1 MLAGRLVLRSA
12 QPADLDQIGALL
24 ADRGEPA
31 DAEDLA
37 LVVHDAEG
45 GFAGTAVVVDGDRVV
60 STATLLDETVTIGGI
75 VLPAGQVEL
84 VATAE
89 AYEARGLVRALMA
102 WCHDRSR
109 ALGQLVNVMVG
120 IPYFYRQFGYEY
132 AVPIGRDLPVDTG
145 ALLRG
150 AGGPSARMVRR
161 ATASDIPAM
170 AAVEDAEQAG
180 FDVIMP
186 HSAACWRW
194 LVARSGSEQWVAE
207 DADGVVV
214 ATGRTTPPS
223 EGVRLAEVASRTSA
237 GALALAAHAAAL
249 GDGEL
254 LVKERPGTVAGSAL
268 APFLGEGDKPDW
280 YYLRVADPVA
290 LLERLRPLLGA
301 RLAAAGLGTEERE
314 VLLSCWRWHV
324 RFTVGPG
331 GALDDSSTVDPSEP
345 DVGPMRPGRAEQRP
359 VSKGGSGWPPDGFAS
374 LLFGPHGA
382 LELEQRLPD
391 AFLGEQRELM
401 AALFPPQRAD
411 LLTFYLP

>member
-1 MLAGRLVLRSA
+1 MTAQLLAGGLILRA
-12 QPADLDQIGALL
+12 ARPADLDQIGALL

-37 LVVHDAEG
+37 LVVQDAEAG
-45 GFAGTAVVVDGDRVV
+45 LAGTAVVVEGDRVV
-60 STATLLDETVTIGGI
+60 STATLLDEKVVLGGI
-75 VLPAGQVEL
+75 ALPSGQVEL
-84 VATAE
+84 VATTE
-89 AYEARGLVRALMA
+89 AYEGRGLVRALMA

-109 ALGQLVNVMVG
+109 SRGQLVNVMVG

-145 ALLRG
+145 ALARVV
-150 AGGPSARMVRR
+150 AGPPALTVRR
-161 ATASDIPAM
+161 ASAADIPAM
-170 AAVEDAEQAG
+170 AGLQDAEQAG
-180 FDVIMP
+180 SGVVMP

-194 LVARSGSEQWVAE
+194 LVARSGSEQWVVE
-207 DADGVVV
+207 DAGGAVV

-223 EGVRLAEVASRTSA
+223 EGVRLAELASSTPD
-237 GALALAAHAAAL
+237 GALTLAAHAAAL

-268 APFLGEGDKPDW
+268 RPFLGGGEKPDW
-280 YYLRVADPVA
+280 YYVRVDDPVA
-290 LLERLRPLLGA
+290 LLERLRPLLGT
-301 RLAAAGLGTEERE
+301 RLAAAGPAAAGLAAEERE

-324 RFTVGPG
+324 LFTARSD
-331 GALDDSSTVDPSEP
+331 GAGVE
-345 DVGPMRPGRAEQRP
+345 VGPMRPGRAEQRP
-359 VSKGGSGWPPDGFAS
+359 ISKGGSGWPPDAFAS
-374 LLFGPHGA
+374 LLFGPYGA

-391 AFLGEQRELM
+391 AFLGAQRELM